1 MSRTASLTPTGR
13 VTARI
18 PQQIQDT
25 LEYAASLAGATLNQF
40 LVQAALKEAET
51 VIKNSHDIRR
61 VILSANEYQR
71 MWDMIENPPLPNDK
85 LRHAFAK
92 RQELLHVPG

>member
-1 MSRTASLTPTGR
+1 MPRTASLTPTGR

-40 LVQAALKEAET
+40 LIQAALKEAET
-51 VIKNSHDIRR
+51 VIKNSNDVRR
-61 VILSANEYQR
+61 VILSAKEYQR
-71 MWDMIENPPLPNDK
+71 LWNLIENPPPPTDK
-85 LRHAFAK
+85 LKQAFAK
-92 RQELLHVPG
+92 RQELLHVPD